1 MRADTR
7 WRTRKEKKEWARR
20 LQSNDPGLDVI
31 HPQAAGIDVGN
42 ASHYVAV
49 RPDRDPEPVRQFG
62 CFTADLYRLADW
74 LKSCGVVTVAIA
86 YASHCTSLGRCETFS
101 SNCSLFDNLTPLAFR
116 GGLAPGFS

>member
-1 MRADTR
+1 MRADR
-7 WRTRKEKKEWARR
+7 LWRTGKEKKEWARR

-74 LKSCGVVTVAIA
+74 LKSCGVVTVATKEQTTTNRSIA
-86 YASHCTSLGRCETFS
+86 TNSSSSYARRRPNSVS
-101 SNCSLFDNLTPLAFR
+101 S
-116 GGLAPGFS
+116 